1 MKNQTIER
9 RFSKSDLLRT
19 LKNSPA
25 AIFFV
30 ALFCVFP
37 IICKNAYFM
46 NVVIEVFF
54 FAALGIAWNIL
65 GGLAKQ
71 ISWASACF
79 FTIGAYAG
87 IMLYQHAGM
96 SPWISMLVGIVVACV
111 FALVIGAPCFRLR
124 GVFFSIATIS
134 CTTILRQCL
143 IVFKSVTGGSV
154 GLNFGIRKNYSFWML
169 TFKSKTD
176 FYYIALVWMLICI
189 AIFVMVKNARLG
201 YYLRAVREDED
212 AAASLG
218 VIPSQ
223 LKTKA
228 FLISA
233 AMMAVTGTLYVF
245 RLGYVDP
252 NALCSHDISVKIGL
266 VAILGG
272 MGTVWGPVL
281 GSFIIIPLL
290 ELCNYYLQNFAGG
303 GAGYALYGL
312 IIVLIVLI
320 RPTGLITLF
329 DDLKGK
335 LKKRH
340 EKTGKGAQA

>member
-1 MKNQTIER
+1 MREFDWKGALSEGLR
-9 RFSKSDLLRT
+9 LLRH
-19 LKNSPA
+19 SP
-25 AIFFV
+25 V
-30 ALFCVFP
+30 VVVVLVLFAVFP
-37 IICKNAYFM
+37 AVCGNIYFI

-54 FAALGIAWNIL
+54 FAALGVAWNVL

-87 IMLYQHAGM
+87 IMLYLHTGM
-96 SPWISMLVGIVVACV
+96 SPWISMFIGILAACL

-143 IVFKSVTGGSV
+143 IVFKNLTGGSV
-154 GLNFGIRKNYSFWML
+154 GLNFGIRKDYSLWML

-176 FYYIALVWMLICI
+176 FYYISLIWMLICV
-189 AIFVMVKNARLG
+189 AVFVAVKHARLG

-218 VIPSQ
+218 IVPSK

-233 AMMAVTGTLYVF
+233 AMMSITGTLYVF

-252 NALCSHDISVKIGL
+252 NALCAHDISVKIGL
-266 VAILGG
+266 IAILGG
-272 MGTVWGPVL
+272 MGTTWGPVL
-281 GSFIIIPLL
+281 GAFIIIPLL
-290 ELCNYYLQNFAGG
+290 ELCNYYLQDFAGG

-312 IIVLIVLI
+312 LIVLIVLL
-320 RPTGLITLF
+320 RPSGLITLA
-329 DDLKGK
+329 DVIREKMAKRKTASSAKGV
-335 LKKRH
+335 
-340 EKTGKGAQA
+340 